1 MVAATSIGVAY
12 AVVAIVA
19 IVAGVDVTATAVP
32 GSKPIGARISWPLVS
47 QISHQR
53 ALPSLVLDELLSDSC
68 IVSRGR
74 GVSLDILP

>member
-32 GSKPIGARISWPLVS
+32 GSKPIGASKDIMAAGFADLAPESAAFVSVGRI
-47 QISHQR
+47 
-53 ALPSLVLDELLSDSC
+53 
-68 IVSRGR
+68 IVGFMHSF
-74 GVSLDILP
+74 